1 MHVAKARRILK
12 HANAVKNIRTI
23 TRTMEMVAAVR
34 FKRTH
39 DLAVAARPYTDHL
52 AGMVSDILERLSGE
66 KLTHP
71 LMTEPEGVQTVV
83 LMVITSNRG
92 LCGSFNT
99 GVLRLVCERMEQLV
113 DSGYKVLLHVIGKRG
128 SQYFRFRGIEVAKE
142 YRDFDDMPEYDSIRQ
157 VAQELIDLYLAKE
170 ISDLE
175 IGYMQFISAG
185 RQSPSIAQIL
195 PMSDLPSVGRKTPG
209 EETLPY
215 DFHPSPQELFEELMP
230 VAVIQKIYQCFM
242 DAAVSEQVMR
252 IAAMHGATEAA
263 DEMIQKMTVKYNRVR
278 QSQITTELAEI
289 MGGRVALE

>member
-1 MHVAKARRILK
+1 MAKARRILK

-23 TRTMEMVAAVR
+23 TRTMEMVAAAR
-34 FKRTH
+34 FKRSH

-52 AGMVSDILERLSGE
+52 AGMVADLASRVPPE

-71 LMTEPEGVQTVV
+71 LMKQSEDVKTLVF
-83 LMVITSNRG
+83 LIITSNRG

-99 GVLRLVCERMEQLV
+99 GVLRMACERIDQLRE
-113 DSGYKVLLHVIGKRG
+113 DGYKVQLHVIGKRG
-128 SQYFRFRGIEVAKE
+128 IQYFRFRKVDVTHE
-142 YRDFDDMPEYDSIRQ
+142 YRDFTDMPDYEGIREVAVELMDS
-157 VAQELIDLYLAKE
+157 YLAGD

-175 IGYMQFISAG
+175 IAYTQFVSVG

-195 PMSDLPSVGRKTPG
+195 PMSDLPSLSKTRAG
-209 EETLPY
+209 EEIVPY
-215 DFHPSPQELFEELMP
+215 DFHPSPEGLFENLLP

-252 IAAMHGATEAA
+252 IAAMHGATESA
-263 DEMIQKMTVKYNRVR
+263 DEMIHKLTVSYNRVR

-289 MGGRVALE
+289 MGGRLALE

>member
-1 MHVAKARRILK
+1 MAKARKILK

-23 TRTMEMVAAVR
+23 TRTMEMVAAAR

-52 AGMVSDILERLSGE
+52 ACMVADIVERLGDE
-66 KLTHP
+66 QLTHP
-71 LMTEPEGVQTVV
+71 LLTSPQGVQTVV

-99 GVLRLVCERMEQLV
+99 GVLRLVAERMGQLAE
-113 DSGYKVLLHVIGKRG
+113 SGYKVVLHVIGKRG
-128 SQYFRFRGIEVAKE
+128 SQYFRFRGVKVARE
-142 YRDFDDMPEYDSIRQ
+142 HRDFDDVPQYESIRQ
-157 VAQELIDLYLAKE
+157 VAVELINSYLAGE

-185 RQSPSIAQIL
+185 RQRASIAQIL
-195 PMSDLPSVGRKTPG
+195 PMSDLPDVAGKMPG
-209 EETLPY
+209 QESLPY
-215 DFHPSPQELFEELMP
+215 EFHPSPEELFEKLMP
-230 VAVIQKIYQCFM
+230 AAVIQKIYQCFM

-252 IAAMHGATEAA
+252 IGAMHGATEAA

-289 MGGRVALE
+289 MGGRMGLE

>member
-1 MHVAKARRILK
+1 VAKARRILK

-23 TRTMEMVAAVR
+23 TRTMEMVAAAR

-52 AGMVSDILERLSGE
+52 AGMVADIVDRLPGE

-71 LMTEPEGVQTVV
+71 LMTAPKDVQTLV

-99 GVLRLVCERMEQLV
+99 GVLRLVCERKEQLEQG
-113 DSGYKVLLHVIGKRG
+113 GYKVLLHVIGKRG
-128 SQYFRFRGIEVAKE
+128 LQYFRFRGIEVAKE
-142 YRDFDDMPEYDSIRQ
+142 YADFEDVPEYGDIRK
-157 VAQELIDLYLAKE
+157 VASDLIDTYLKKE

-185 RQSPSIAQIL
+185 RQSASIAQIL
-195 PMSDLPSVGRKTPG
+195 PMSEMPSIASKTPG
-209 EETLPY
+209 QEDLPY
-215 DFHPSPQELFEELMP
+215 DFHPSPRELFDKLMP

-263 DEMIQKMTVKYNRVR
+263 DEMIQKLTVSYNRVR

-289 MGGRVALE
+289 MGGRAALE

>member
-1 MHVAKARRILK
+1 VAKARRILK

-23 TRTMEMVAAVR
+23 TRTMGMVAAAR

-39 DLAVAARPYTDHL
+39 DRAVAARPYTDHL
-52 AGMVSDILERLSGE
+52 AGMVADIVDRVPRE
-66 KLTHP
+66 KLDHP
-71 LMTEPEGVQTVV
+71 LMTAPEGVRTLVM
-83 LMVITSNRG
+83 LVITSNRG

-99 GVLRLVCERMEQLV
+99 AVLRLASERMAQLQE
-113 DSGYKVLLHVIGKRG
+113 SGYKVHLHVLGKRG
-128 SQYFRFRGIEVAKE
+128 IQYFRFRRIEVAVE
-142 YRDFDDMPEYDSIRQ
+142 YRDFTDMPEYEDIRR
-157 VAQELIDLYLAKE
+157 VAGELMDVYLAGD

-175 IGYMQFISAG
+175 IAYMQFISAG
-185 RQSPSIAQIL
+185 RQSASIAQIL
-195 PMSDLPSVGRKTPG
+195 PMSDLPSIAQRRPG
-209 EETLPY
+209 EEALPY
-215 DFHPSPQELFEELMP
+215 DFHPSPEELFKDLLP

-289 MGGRVALE
+289 MGGRMGLE

>member
-1 MHVAKARRILK
+1 MAKARRILK
-12 HANAVKNIRTI
+12 HANAIKNIRTI
-23 TRTMEMVAAVR
+23 TRTMEMVAAAR

-52 AGMVSDILERLSGE
+52 AGMVADIVDRLSADQ
-66 KLTHP
+66 LSHP
-71 LMTEPEGVQTVV
+71 LMTASEGVQTVV

-99 GVLRLVCERMEQLV
+99 GVLRLVTERMDQLAE
-113 DSGYKVLLHVIGKRG
+113 SGYKVLLHVVGKRG
-128 SQYFRFRGIEVAKE
+128 SQYFRFRGIKVDKE
-142 YRDFDDMPEYDSIRQ
+142 YTDFDDMPEYEGIRQ
-157 VAQELIDLYLAKE
+157 VAEELIGSYLAQE

-195 PMSDLPSVGRKTPG
+195 PISDLPSVADKTPG
-209 EETLPY
+209 EDALPY
-215 DFHPSPQELFEELMP
+215 DFHPSPEELFDKLLP
-230 VAVIQKIYQCFM
+230 VAVVQKIYQCFM
-242 DAAVSEQVMR
+242 DAAVAEQVMR

-278 QSQITTELAEI
+278 QSQITTELSEI
-289 MGGRVALE
+289 MGGRIALE